1 MSVSVPGGAF
11 SNGATPAALLVRMRV
26 FIGAPSLL
34 DPYIAADGP
43 AERLKRL

>member
-26 FIGAPSLL
+26 L
-34 DPYIAADGP
+34 AASVPHRCSTRTLRPMVQPNG
-43 AERLKRL
+43 